1 MMKHLFGGAFFIPFL
16 TGPMSRNYGAAG
28 DATPDKKSEAE
39 KGYSMKREFLQNF
52 KVGDQPLPK
61 EVIDAILDENSH
73 DIGET
78 KKQFADYDTLKEQL
92 AAANKTIEDFKGM
105 DIDGVKRAAD
115 EWKAKAEQ
123 VEKDAAARI
132 ADMEFDSD
140 LKDAVA
146 ASRGRNAKAIRA
158 LLDVDALKASKN
170 RAQDIK
176 AALDTLNKDN
186 DYLFVSTQSPPPYS
200 PGAGTQAIL
209 GSYDPEMAAIRRAA
223 GVKSTIKEN
232 ENG

>member
-1 MMKHLFGGAFFIPFL
+1 
-16 TGPMSRNYGAAG
+16 
-28 DATPDKKSEAE
+28 
-39 KGYSMKREFLQNF
+39 MKREFLQNF

-61 EVIDAILDENSH
+61 EVIEAILDENSH

-78 KKQFADYDTLKEQL
+78 KKQFADYDALKEQL
-92 AAANKTIEDFKGM
+92 AAANKAIEDFKGM

-123 VEKDAAARI
+123 AEKDAAARI

-146 ASRGRNAKAIRA
+146 AFRGRNAKAIRA

-170 RAQDIK
+170 REQDIK
-176 AALDTLNKDN
+176 VALDALKKDN
-186 DYLFVSTQSPPPYS
+186 DYLFESAQTPPPYS
-200 PGAGTQAIL
+200 PGAGTQAML
-209 GSYDPEMAAIRRAA
+209 GDYDPEMAAIRRAA
-223 GVKSTIKEN
+223 GIKTTVKEKEN
-232 ENG
+232 GRF

>member
-1 MMKHLFGGAFFIPFL
+1 
-16 TGPMSRNYGAAG
+16 MSRNYGAAG

-92 AAANKTIEDFKGM
+92 AAANKAIEDFKGM
-105 DIDGVKRAAD
+105 DIDGVKKAAD

-123 VEKDAAARI
+123 AEKDAAARI
-132 ADMEFDSD
+132 ADMEFDGD
-140 LKDAVA
+140 LKDAITA
-146 ASRGRNAKAIRA
+146 MKGRNAKAIRA

-170 RAQDIK
+170 RADDIK
-176 AALDTLNKDN
+176 SALDALKKDN
-186 DYLFVSTQSPPPYS
+186 DYLFESSQTPPPYS
-200 PGAGTQAIL
+200 PGT
-209 GSYDPEMAAIRRAA
+209 GSQNMSGHSDGVEAAFARLNPGLKI
-223 GVKSTIKEN
+223 N
-232 ENG
+232 

>member
-1 MMKHLFGGAFFIPFL
+1 
-16 TGPMSRNYGAAG
+16 
-28 DATPDKKSEAE
+28 
-39 KGYSMKREFLQNF
+39 MKREFLQNF

-73 DIGET
+73 DIGEA
-78 KKQFADYDTLKEQL
+78 KKQFADYDALKEQL

-123 VEKDAAARI
+123 AEKAAATRI

-158 LLDVDALKASKN
+158 LLDVDTLKLSKN
-170 RAQDIK
+170 RSEDIQK
-176 AALDTLNKDN
+176 ALESLKKKNG
-186 DYLFVSTQSPPPYS
+186 YLFEPDQTPPPYA
-200 PGAGTQAIL
+200 PGTGTHNMM
-209 GSYDPEMAAIRRAA
+209 GEDPEMAAIRSAA
-223 GVKSTIKEN
+223 GLKNNIKEN
-232 ENG
+232 